1 MEFSF
6 RNSFEGVKKKN
17 QPFDKI
23 RKGKLMEGK
32 LYCEV
37 RSSLLMLLM
46 LFGSGLFC
54 FVFEKKKNTSSRKR
68 RKRNIFC
75 FRSTQNFNSVPESPK
90 AAPGERRMY
99 QKMSW
104 ETPK

>member
-23 RKGKLMEGK
+23 RKGELMEGK

-54 FVFEKKKNTSSRKR
+54 FVFEKKKHFFKEKEEEKHILFQIYS
-68 RKRNIFC
+68 
-75 FRSTQNFNSVPESPK
+75 EL
-90 AAPGERRMY
+90 
-99 QKMSW
+99 
-104 ETPK
+104 